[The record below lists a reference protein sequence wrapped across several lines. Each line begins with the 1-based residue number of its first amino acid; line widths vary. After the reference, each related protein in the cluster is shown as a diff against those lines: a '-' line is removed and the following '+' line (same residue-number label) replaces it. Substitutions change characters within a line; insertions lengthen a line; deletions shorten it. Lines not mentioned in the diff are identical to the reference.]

1 MSRHT
6 SKEEKLRART
16 NTYKRFIE
24 MLLAR
29 KINLNQLKN
38 AVISQQLKIISASQ
52 SSRTLC
58 TTSFLTK
65 QAENQAGSSATT
77 TTRVYY
83 GMKCE

>member
-1 MSRHT
+1 MSRHM
-6 SKEEKLRART
+6 SKEEQLRAHT

-38 AVISQQLKIISASQ
+38 AAISQQLKIFSASQ
-52 SSRTLC
+52 STRTLC

-65 QAENQAGSSATT
+65 QSENQAGSSAAT

-83 GMKCE
+83 GKN